1 MLLATAATGSSP
13 KILYPS
19 QFACHACLAC
29 QSYALQEG
37 VTSLGKA
44 AKQQNDNV
52 IASTK
57 KRQKTILANNN
68 PSNQQ
73 ASSSKHKNNF
83 RQDRRGILAQWLGSN
98 RPSLSSPQR
107 MCGLWTF
114 NYNWGI
120 RHTNELCDGEQV

>member
-1 MLLATAATGSSP
+1 MKKGKDAVGLEQHVVSLCS

-73 ASSSKHKNNF
+73 
-83 RQDRRGILAQWLGSN
+83 QQQAQKQLQT
-98 RPSLSSPQR
+98 R
-107 MCGLWTF
+107 
-114 NYNWGI
+114 
-120 RHTNELCDGEQV
+120 

>member
-1 MLLATAATGSSP
+1 MNITLLAQQLIKERKKREETDADVLQLSCIAAVPSP

-68 PSNQQ
+68 KPRPRD
-73 ASSSKHKNNF
+73 SK
-83 RQDRRGILAQWLGSN
+83 LLG
-98 RPSLSSPQR
+98 
-107 MCGLWTF
+107 TF
-114 NYNWGI
+114 
-120 RHTNELCDGEQV
+120 

>member
-1 MLLATAATGSSP
+1 MSLACAAAATGSSP

-73 ASSSKHKNNF
+73 
-83 RQDRRGILAQWLGSN
+83 QQAQKQLQT
-98 RPSLSSPQR
+98 R
-107 MCGLWTF
+107 
-114 NYNWGI
+114 
-120 RHTNELCDGEQV
+120 

>member
-1 MLLATAATGSSP
+1 MQTVLRTPIQERHSSQKSEKKRERNEKKRCYSSTLGLKSCFLLLLAAAMGSSP

-73 ASSSKHKNNF
+73 
-83 RQDRRGILAQWLGSN
+83 QQAQKQLQT
-98 RPSLSSPQR
+98 R
-107 MCGLWTF
+107 
-114 NYNWGI
+114 
-120 RHTNELCDGEQV
+120 